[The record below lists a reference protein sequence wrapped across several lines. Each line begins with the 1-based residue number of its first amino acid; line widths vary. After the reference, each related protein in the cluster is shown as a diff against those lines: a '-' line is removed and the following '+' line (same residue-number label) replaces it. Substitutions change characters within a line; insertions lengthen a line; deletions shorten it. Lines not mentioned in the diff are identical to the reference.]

1 MSRDRQGAVR
11 CRCPYALPDGRG
23 SKRSLRLRN
32 PFLFLAVVLITRIGF
47 AAGPLSV
54 SPESVTLADPFA
66 RRQLLVEVAGQD
78 ATRVAKFSSS
88 QPNVATVDESGYVLP
103 IADGTAEIQV
113 TLDGQTSKVPV
124 MVKGMAN
131 ARAVDFSTEIVPL
144 LSRFGCNAG
153 GCHGK
158 QGGQNGFQLSLF
170 GFDTEFDYSALVK
183 EARGRRVNVSDASGS
198 LLLRKA
204 VGSVP
209 HGGGRRIEVG
219 SEPYR
224 LLLSW
229 IESSAPASSPEVPRV
244 VKLRVLP
251 NERVMQT
258 SKLTRSVSED
268 KVTRS
273 VSEGLPRSGERGN
286 PVSEGELRSDVG
298 GRSPSLTLRVSA
310 AGTQQQLAVIAEYSD
325 GSQRD
330 VTRQADYSSNLDVVA
345 SVTPDGLVKT
355 TGQSGE
361 AAIMTRYMGQ
371 VAVFL
376 ALVPHGK
383 PLTEIANFT
392 PKSEIDRLV
401 AEKWKKLGLKPSPLV
416 DDATFLRRVT
426 LDLCGRLPT
435 SDEVRVFLNDATPT
449 KRAAAVERLL
459 ESPDYPAFFALRWG
473 SILRNSDLAGAN
485 RASYAFHNWIKD
497 QVARNVPY
505 DEFARGVIAASGEW
519 QDAPPINRY
528 WQMRDDLLHQST
540 ADTAQVFL
548 GLRLQCAKCHHH
560 PYERYSQEDYYGLS
574 GFFTRLG
581 QKSFGEPP
589 PYFNAP
595 NVTRGD
601 QNPLTK
607 QSPKP
612 KYLEGEY
619 AEFTSEQ
626 DPRHALVDWMAKPEN
641 PYFARTMV
649 NRLWGH
655 FFGRGI
661 VHEVDDL
668 RETNPPSNPELLKFL
683 ADDFLSPAHKFD
695 IRHAI
700 RQMVTSQ
707 VYQLSSQ
714 LTPDNEHDRQNYA
727 RFYARR
733 MIAEVFL
740 DSVNQATGVR
750 DRFNGIGSSARAIDL
765 PHENFGSY
773 FLDAFDRPKRV
784 TACECERSPGATLAQ
799 VLLLSNSEEIE
810 NKLASGD
817 GKIGKF
823 FAEKERR
830 PLPELLDELYLGS
843 LSRLP
848 SSDERLTATKYLDE
862 ESDKRQAAEDLL
874 WTLLNSKEFM
884 FNH

>member
-1 MSRDRQGAVR
+1 MLANARHDQIRKLRDQI
-11 CRCPYALPDGRG
+11 
-23 SKRSLRLRN
+23 
-32 PFLFLAVVLITRIGF
+32 FFLAAVLFAQVGF
-47 AAGPLSV
+47 AAGPLTV
-54 SPESVTLADPFA
+54 HPESVTLADPFA
-66 RRQLLVEVAGQD
+66 RRQLLVEVEGRD
-78 ATRVAKFSSS
+78 ATRIAKFSTS

-103 IADGTAEIQV
+103 VADGTAEISI
-113 TLDGQTSKVPV
+113 TFDGQTSTVPV
-124 MVKGMAN
+124 TVKGMAN

-183 EARGRRVNVSDASGS
+183 EARGRRVNVANASGS
-198 LLLRKA
+198 LLVRKA

-229 IESSAPASSPEVPRV
+229 IESSAPASSPEVPHV
-244 VKLRVLP
+244 VKLHVSPKERVLR
-251 NERVMQT
+251 NNVAQT
-258 SKLTRSVSED
+258 PTSEQS
-268 KVTRS
+268 TNRT
-273 VSEGLPRSGERGN
+273 
-286 PVSEGELRSDVG
+286 DVG
-298 GRSPSLTLRVSA
+298 VRSTNS
-310 AGTQQQLAVIAEYSD
+310 QQQLAVIAEYSD

-345 SVTPDGLVKT
+345 AVTPDGLVKT
-355 TGQSGE
+355 AGQSGE

-376 ALVPHGK
+376 ALVPHGE
-383 PLTEIANFT
+383 PLKEIANFT

-401 AEKWKKLGLKPSPLV
+401 VEKWKKLGLKPSPLV

-449 KRAAAVERLL
+449 KREAAVDRLL
-459 ESPDYPAFFALRWG
+459 ESPDYPAFFALRWA

-485 RASYAFHNWIKD
+485 RAAYAFHNWIKD

-595 NVTRGD
+595 TVTRGD

-612 KYLEGEY
+612 KFLDGDY
-619 AEFTSEQ
+619 AEFSSEQ

-668 RETNPPSNPELLKFL
+668 RATNPPSNPELLKFL
-683 ADDFLSPAHKFD
+683 ADDFLAHKFD
-695 IRHAI
+695 IKHAI

-714 LTPDNEHDRQNYA
+714 PTPDNEHDRQNYA

-740 DSVNQATGVR
+740 DSVNQAIGVR
-750 DRFNGIGSSARAIDL
+750 DRFNGVGASARAVDL

-773 FLDAFDRPKRV
+773 FLDSFDRPKRV

-830 PLPELLDELYLGS
+830 PLKDLVEELYLS
-843 LSRLP
+843 TLSRLP
-848 SSDERLTATKYLDE
+848 SSDELTASMKYLDG
-862 ESDKRQAAEDLL
+862 ESDKRPAAEDLL

>member
-1 MSRDRQGAVR
+1 MLARAAHIRPWTFRDQIL
-11 CRCPYALPDGRG
+11 ALV
-23 SKRSLRLRN
+23 
-32 PFLFLAVVLITRIGF
+32 VVLFAQAGF
-47 AAGPLSV
+47 AADSLTV
-54 SPESVTLADPFA
+54 SPPSVTLADPFA
-66 RRQLLVEVAGQD
+66 RRQLLVEAAGRD
-78 ATRVAKFSSS
+78 ATRAAKFATSQSSI
-88 QPNVATVDESGYVLP
+88 ATVDELGYVLP
-103 IADGTAEIQV
+103 VSDGTAEITITV
-113 TLDGQTSKVPV
+113 DGQTSKVPV
-124 MVKGMAN
+124 TVTGMAN
-131 ARAVDFSTEIVPL
+131 ARPVDFSTEIVPL

-183 EARGRRVNVSDASGS
+183 EARGRRVNVSNASGS
-198 LLLRKA
+198 LLIRKA

-224 LLLSW
+224 LLVSW
-229 IESSAPASSPEVPRV
+229 IDSSAPASSPSVPHV
-244 VKLRVLP
+244 VKLHVSPKERVLRNVARTP
-251 NERVMQT
+251 T
-258 SKLTRSVSED
+258 SEQSANRT
-268 KVTRS
+268 
-273 VSEGLPRSGERGN
+273 
-286 PVSEGELRSDVG
+286 DVG
-298 GRSPSLTLRVSA
+298 VRSMNS
-310 AGTQQQLAVIAEYSD
+310 QQQLAVIAEYSD

-345 SVTPDGLVKT
+345 SVSSDGLVKT

-376 ALVPHGK
+376 ALVPHGE
-383 PLTEIANFT
+383 PLKEIANFT

-401 AEKWKKLGLKPSPLV
+401 VEKWKKLGLKPSPLV

-435 SDEVRVFLNDATPT
+435 SEEVRAFLNDSAPT
-449 KRAAAVERLL
+449 KREAAVDRLL
-459 ESPDYPAFFALRWG
+459 ESPDYPAFFALRWS

-485 RASYAFHNWIKD
+485 RAAYAFHNWIKD

-612 KYLEGEY
+612 KFLDGDY
-619 AEFTSEQ
+619 AEFSSEQ

-641 PYFARTMV
+641 PYFARTLV

-668 RETNPPSNPELLKFL
+668 RETNPPSNPELLRFL
-683 ADDFLSPAHKFD
+683 ADDFLAHKFD

-714 LTPDNEHDRQNYA
+714 PTPDNQHDRQNYA

-740 DSVNQATGVR
+740 DSVNQAIGVR
-750 DRFNGIGSSARAIDL
+750 DRFNGVGASARAVDL

-810 NKLASGD
+810 NKLSSNE

-830 PLPELLDELYLGS
+830 PLKDLVEELYLSS

-848 SSDERLTATKYLDE
+848 SSDELTASTKYLDGE
-862 ESDKRQAAEDLL
+862 TDKRQAIEDLL